1 MDLIADYGTVL
12 LILAVFF
19 SLCMTWGIGAND
31 VANAMG
37 SSVGSGAITV
47 KKAIIIAAV
56 FEFAGAFL
64 AGGHVTGTIREEIIT
79 PSAVADRPEVLV
91 LGMLAALLA
100 GAVWLFVASSKGW
113 PVSTTHTI
121 VGAIIGLGIASSTAV
136 NWETVAQIGTSW
148 ILSPLLGGVLAY
160 GLMASVRR
168 LILNT
173 EFPFENARRFGPLY
187 LFLAGFVI
195 ALITLFK
202 GLVHL
207 DLTLS
212 AGMSVLAAVVIGL
225 LVACAGFLLI
235 SRVTIDPEANRDYHF
250 ASVERVFTPMMIFTA
265 CAMAFAHGSND
276 VANGTGPLA
285 AVLDLVRSGGIVAEQ
300 APVPPWV
307 LALGGFG
314 ILLGIATL
322 GYRVMLTVGSR
333 ITALTPTRGFC
344 ATLAA
349 AATVAL
355 ASRSGLPVSTTHVV
369 VGAVMGVG
377 MARGVGAMDLR
388 VLGGILLAWVV
399 TLPVG
404 AALAAVFYFTLKGI
418 FG

>member
-136 NWETVAQIGTSW
+136 NWENVAQIGTSW

-168 LILNT
+168 PILNT